1 MMTPTPPDAPSPPP
15 PPTGNDTVW
24 PSQASDADSSPG
36 GPAGG
41 AFGETALDSISTAV
55 AHRIAR
61 FVDAQ
66 VAELQALDP
75 ALERL
80 GAAIADLVDAG
91 GKRLRPAFVYWGH
104 RATGADHDD
113 AVFTPAAAVELVHA
127 FALIQDDVMDRSPTR
142 RGAPA
147 AYVAFAAAHEDAA
160 HRGDAAWFGVS
171 AAILAGDLAT
181 AWAARLFDEADFPVE
196 VMTRARRVF
205 VDLRTE
211 VIAGQY
217 LELWH
222 TGRDADEHDAL
233 RVGLLKSGRYTVT
246 RPLLL
251 GAALGGAD
259 SELED
264 ALTAYGDAI
273 GVAFQLRDD
282 ILGLY
287 GDPELTGKSTLD
299 DLREGKQTLLMV
311 WALQRA
317 DAADRTTLDRLL
329 GNEAATPAD
338 VEMVGDIVRR
348 TGALDDVVQLLDERR
363 ITAHQALA
371 RIGDPARGALT
382 DLGDLALERT
392 T

>member
-1 MMTPTPPDAPSPPP
+1 MTPTPSDGPTL
-15 PPTGNDTVW
+15 PTGNRPVR
-24 PSQASDADSSPG
+24 PLVDATADD
-36 GPAGG
+36 G
-41 AFGETALDSISTAV
+41 AFSSGRGFGSTATGSIGAAV
-55 AHRIAR
+55 EERLTR
-61 FVDAQ
+61 FVADQ
-66 VAELQALDP
+66 VDQLRTLDP
-75 ALERL
+75 ALDRL

-104 RATGADHDD
+104 RATGAEHDE

-147 AYVAFAAAHEDAA
+147 AHIAFAAAHADAD
-160 HRGDAAWFGVS
+160 HRGDAGWFGVS

-181 AWAARLFDEADFPVE
+181 AWAARLFDEAGLPAE
-196 VMTRARRVF
+196 AMSRARRVF

-222 TGRDADEHDAL
+222 TGRDADEQDAL

-251 GAALGGAD
+251 GAALGESD
-259 SELED
+259 PELEGVL
-264 ALTAYGDAI
+264 AAYGDAI

-287 GDPELTGKSTLD
+287 GDPDLTGKSTVD
-299 DLREGKQTLLMV
+299 DLREGKRTLLMV
-311 WALQRA
+311 WALERA
-317 DAADRTTLDRLL
+317 NATDQTILRRLL
-329 GNEAATPAD
+329 GNGAADMAD
-338 VEMVGDIVRR
+338 VEQVGEIVRR

-363 ITAHQALA
+363 ATALEALS
-371 RIGDPARGALT
+371 RIGDPAAAALA
-382 DLGDLALERT
+382 DLADLALERRT
-392 T
+392 